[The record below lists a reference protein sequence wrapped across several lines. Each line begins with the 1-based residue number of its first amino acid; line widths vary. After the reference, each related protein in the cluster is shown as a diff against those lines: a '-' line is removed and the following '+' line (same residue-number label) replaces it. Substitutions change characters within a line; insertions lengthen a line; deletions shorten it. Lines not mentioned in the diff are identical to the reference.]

1 MASGASRRGQHAGA
15 VGAVALA
22 GEGQR
27 AKGAYARK
35 RVSACVRQAGI
46 RPHSV
51 GAGRAN
57 ANLEEF
63 KTERNIQLT
72 VR

>member
-1 MASGASRRGQHAGA
+1 
-15 VGAVALA
+15 
-22 GEGQR
+22 
-27 AKGAYARK
+27 
-35 RVSACVRQAGI
+35 
-46 RPHSV
+46 V